1 MFKSTKRNDF
11 FENTFD
17 IKIYIIVCIIF
28 LIGIITGAIYFRI
41 VINDI
46 ETKNNFVNTLSLTQN
61 TNVVTKKDLLYK
73 SAIKNVKL
81 LVLFWIVGI
90 SAVGSPFLLL
100 YCLIRGASLSFA
112 ISTVIFKFGFV
123 DGNLYSFKH
132 LFLHSCFTIFAM
144 ILLTVSS
151 IRVSLNTLKNKKD
164 IRLEIFRHS
173 IVSIISLIILTFS
186 TILEAVFSLWIKTRT
201 SVTKSNQRRFEKGI
215 LMIFS
220 WTSKDKYKFYI
231 KNYKKILALCDVIV

>member
-1 MFKSTKRNDF
+1 MFKNTKRKDF

-17 IKIYIIVCIIF
+17 IKIYFIVCIIF

-41 VINDI
+41 VTKDT
-46 ETKNNFVNTLSLTQN
+46 ETRNNLINTLSLAQDTG
-61 TNVVTKKDLLYK
+61 VASKKDLLYK

-81 LVLFWIVGI
+81 LALFWIVGI

-100 YCLIRGASLSFA
+100 YCLTRGASLSFA
-112 ISTVIFKFGFV
+112 ISTVIFKFGFI

-132 LFLHSCFTIFAM
+132 LFLHSCFTIFAL

-164 IRLEIFRHS
+164 IRLEIVRHS
-173 IVSIISLIILTFS
+173 LVSIISLVILASS
-186 TILEAVFSLWIKTRT
+186 TILEAVFSL
-201 SVTKSNQRRFEKGI
+201 
-215 LMIFS
+215 
-220 WTSKDKYKFYI
+220 
-231 KNYKKILALCDVIV
+231 

>member
-1 MFKSTKRNDF
+1 MEGKNLFKSTKRKDF

-100 YCLIRGASLSFA
+100 Y
-112 ISTVIFKFGFV
+112 
-123 DGNLYSFKH
+123 
-132 LFLHSCFTIFAM
+132 
-144 ILLTVSS
+144 
-151 IRVSLNTLKNKKD
+151 
-164 IRLEIFRHS
+164 
-173 IVSIISLIILTFS
+173 
-186 TILEAVFSLWIKTRT
+186 
-201 SVTKSNQRRFEKGI
+201 
-215 LMIFS
+215 
-220 WTSKDKYKFYI
+220 
-231 KNYKKILALCDVIV
+231 

>member
-1 MFKSTKRNDF
+1 MFKSTKRKDF

-201 SVTKSNQRRFEKGI
+201 SVTKSNQRRFEKRI

-220 WTSKDKYKFYI
+220 
-231 KNYKKILALCDVIV
+231 

>member
-1 MFKSTKRNDF
+1 MFKSTKRKDF

-46 ETKNNFVNTLSLTQN
+46 ETRNNFVNTLSLTQN

-81 LVLFWIVGI
+81 LALFWIVGI
-90 SAVGSPFLLL
+90 SAVGSPFLLF

-132 LFLHSCFTIFAM
+132 LFLHSCFMTFAL

-151 IRVSLNTLKNKKD
+151 IRVSLNTLKSKKD
-164 IRLEIFRHS
+164 IRLEIVRHS
-173 IVSIISLIILTFS
+173 LVSIISLIILTFS
-186 TILEAVFSLWIKTRT
+186 TILEAVFSL
-201 SVTKSNQRRFEKGI
+201 
-215 LMIFS
+215 
-220 WTSKDKYKFYI
+220 
-231 KNYKKILALCDVIV
+231 

>member
-1 MFKSTKRNDF
+1 MFKSTKRKDF